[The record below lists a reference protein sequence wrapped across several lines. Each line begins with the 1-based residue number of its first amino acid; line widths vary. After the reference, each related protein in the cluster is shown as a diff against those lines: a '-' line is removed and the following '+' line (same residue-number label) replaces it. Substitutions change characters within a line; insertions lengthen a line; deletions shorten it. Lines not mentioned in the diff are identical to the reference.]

1 MTLATLA
8 RRLWRKGSAGALV
21 LAVLGLALTCGVT
34 SFRWVNTTFPGFFV
48 MANRVIASIS
58 LPHWPVARQSH
69 VYQHTVVAV
78 NQQPVTTAES
88 VYALVR
94 RLPPGSAVTYTL
106 EKDGRTSH
114 VTFPSVIFTVQDYA
128 LLFVAY
134 LVNGLAIALIGIG
147 VWFLKPAAPASR
159 ALLSVG
165 LSAGLF
171 AVTAA
176 DLYSPYWFFRLHVL
190 GEAFFPAGLVH
201 LALVF
206 PVDRLTRCRTPM
218 LAVPYVI
225 ACALG
230 TAYEVLLYRPRAY
243 SLIHNLCMVYLG
255 LGGLVLLGKV
265 VGDSLTTDSPLV
277 RQRIRIILVGFSSGY
292 AFPAALVLLSGI
304 TGGGVPVN
312 YTAFTAFLLPLSLG
326 YAIVKHDLFEIDALL
341 KRSVYYLTLT
351 VVLTLTYL
359 ALLALLNFT
368 VSISAFAR
376 SPLFPLIFTITVV
389 LLLNPL
395 KDRLQRGVDRVF
407 FRLRYNPK
415 KVLEV
420 TSAALASTLRLEEIL
435 PLIWRTIN
443 ETVGVRQGG
452 IFLLS
457 RPAGQYAP
465 VYPKPEQAP
474 ALAAEHPLIQQLR
487 RQGCVLSLYD
497 SQDETSDPAGQGE
510 SRQALAEMRAQLLV
524 PLIFKGDLIGFLA
537 LGPKESGTFF
547 SADDIDFLHTLANQ
561 GALSIAN
568 ALAYQQIHLLNTGLE
583 QKVEERT
590 RALARANTELQRSLQ
605 RLEQAYRD
613 LEHSQENLLR
623 AEKMAALGRLTA
635 GIAHEMNTPLG
646 ASLSSLKML
655 QELVEEYKASV
666 GDPEV
671 GEGDHREI
679 AAEMD
684 KLVRSTQQWVE
695 KATAH
700 IRSLKLHTRDL
711 QRGEERMFSILQVVE
726 DTGLLLSHR
735 LRLTQCALS
744 VSCNVS
750 DPLLYGDPG
759 KFGQVLTNLIANAID
774 AYKDLEG
781 ATKEVRVEISEA
793 EDMLEIRVCDQGC
806 GIPPEHMDKIFDEFF
821 STKGLGEGTGLGLPI
836 ARNIITNF
844 FGGTITVRS
853 HPGRGSEFLLRL
865 PRTKK
870 AESRESR
877 SQPSVVAPAPSTPPA
892 AREHPPTRAA

>member
-1 MTLATLA
+1 MTLATPA
-8 RRLWRKGSAGALV
+8 RRLRRKGSAGALV
-21 LAVLGLALTCGVT
+21 LVTLGLAFTCGVT
-34 SFRWVNTTFPGFFV
+34 SFRWVNTSFPGFFV

-58 LPHWPVARQSH
+58 LPHWPVARHSH
-69 VYQHTVVAV
+69 IYQHTIVAV
-78 NQQPVTTAES
+78 NRQPVTTAES

-94 RLPPGSAVTYTL
+94 RLPPGSAITYTVQ
-106 EKDGRTSH
+106 KDGQTFQLTLPS
-114 VTFPSVIFTVQDYA
+114 VTFTLQDYC
-128 LLFVAY
+128 LLFGAY

-147 VWFLKPAAPASR
+147 VWFLKPRAAVSV
-159 ALLSVG
+159 ALLLVG
-165 LSAGLF
+165 LSASLF
-171 AVTAA
+171 ALTAA

-206 PVDRLTRCRTPM
+206 PVDRLTRYRTAV
-218 LAVPYVI
+218 LAVPYLI

-230 TAYEVLLYRPRAY
+230 VAYEIWLYQPRAY

-255 LGGLVLLGKV
+255 LGGLALLGKV
-265 VGDSLTTDSPLV
+265 IGDSVTTDSPLV

-292 AFPAALVLLSGI
+292 AFPAALMLFSGI
-304 TGGGVPVN
+304 SGGEIPVN
-312 YTAFTAFLLPLSLG
+312 YAAFTAFLLPLSLG

-341 KRSVYYLTLT
+341 KRSVYYLMLTAVLT
-351 VVLTLTYL
+351 VTYL

-368 VSISAFAR
+368 VSTAAFTR

-407 FRLRYNPK
+407 FRLCYDPK

-420 TSAALASTLRLEEIL
+420 TSAALTSTLRLEEIL
-435 PLIWRTIN
+435 PFIWQTID

-457 RPAGQYAP
+457 RPAGQYAS
-465 VYPKPEQAP
+465 VYPKPDQAP
-474 ALAAEHPLIQQLR
+474 ALATGHPLIEQLR
-487 RQGCVLSLYD
+487 RQGRVLSLYD

-568 ALAYQQIHLLNTGLE
+568 ALAYQEIHLLNTSLE
-583 QKVEERT
+583 QKVAQRT
-590 RALARANTELQRSLQ
+590 QALAHANTELQRSLQ

-613 LEHSQENLLR
+613 LEHSQEHLLR
-623 AEKMAALGRLTA
+623 AEKMAALGRLAA

-655 QELVEEYKASV
+655 QDLIEEYKASI

-684 KLVRSTQQWVE
+684 KLVHFTRQWVE
-695 KATAH
+695 KTAAH

-711 QRGEERMFSILQVVE
+711 QRGEERMFSVLRVVE

-735 LRLTQCALS
+735 LRLTQCVLS
-744 VSCNVS
+744 VSCNTP

-793 EDMLEIRVCDQGC
+793 EDLLEIRVCDQGC
-806 GIPPEHMDKIFDEFF
+806 GIPPEHLDKIFDEFF
-821 STKGLGEGTGLGLPI
+821 STKSLGEGTGLGLAM
-836 ARNIITNF
+836 ARNIVTNF
-844 FGGTITVRS
+844 FGGTIAVRS
-853 HPGRGSEFLLRL
+853 SPGQGSEFLLQF

-870 AESRESR
+870 AESQESL
-877 SQPSVVAPAPSTPPA
+877 SQPPVPVPAPSTPPA
-892 AREHPPTRAA
+892 ARAHSPTRAV